1 LIISYEAAL
10 GAYILGNCYGWSSSV
25 QIQLT
30 RNATMEDDPESIWYL
45 KLTSEELS
53 WASSLINVG
62 GLVGSVFGGLL
73 MDRFG
78 RRATLMTMSIPY
90 IIGWLLV
97 TLAVNPSNTFKQNK
111 MGLKLYI

>member
-1 LIISYEAAL
+1 M
-10 GAYILGNCYGWSSSV
+10 GNCYGWSSSV

-30 RNATMEDDPESIWYL
+30 RNATLEDDPESVWYL
-45 KLTSEELS
+45 RLTSEELS

-78 RRATLMTMSIPY
+78 RRTTLMAMSIPY
-90 IIGWLLV
+90 IIGWLLI
-97 TLAVNPSNTFKQNK
+97 TLAVNPSN
-111 MGLKLYI
+111 